1 VSTPIFFYKI
11 KALDKDWEL
20 TMRFRL
26 IFKQALKDFK
36 NKVQLYLSFTA
47 FIIIAIGLILGLF
60 SFNFSVQDQFD
71 AVASLVPKENAQ
83 NVTFQFTSV
92 NTDH

>member
-1 VSTPIFFYKI
+1 MHI
-11 KALDKDWEL
+11 
-20 TMRFRL
+20 RL

-60 SFNFSVQDQFD
+60 SFNFSVQEQFD
-71 AVASLVPKENAQ
+71 AVKALIPQENAQ
-83 NVTFQFTSV
+83 GLTFRFASV
-92 NTDH
+92 NADRWATKENQGK

>member
-1 VSTPIFFYKI
+1 
-11 KALDKDWEL
+11 
-20 TMRFRL
+20 MRFRL

-60 SFNFSVQDQFD
+60 SFNFSVQDQFN
-71 AVASLVPKENAQ
+71 AVAGLIPKENAQ
-83 NVTFQFTSV
+83 NETFQFVSV
-92 NTDH
+92 NTDQ